1 MLLLLLQVSGGTVAS
16 LLAALRAA
24 GDCSALAALEGALHQ
39 LDQQQDAQA
48 ANETRGEQ
56 VT

>member
-1 MLLLLLQVSGGTVAS
+1 MLLLLQVSGGTVAS

-24 GDCSALAALEGALHQ
+24 GDCSALAVLEGALHQ

-48 ANETRGEQ
+48 ANETRGER